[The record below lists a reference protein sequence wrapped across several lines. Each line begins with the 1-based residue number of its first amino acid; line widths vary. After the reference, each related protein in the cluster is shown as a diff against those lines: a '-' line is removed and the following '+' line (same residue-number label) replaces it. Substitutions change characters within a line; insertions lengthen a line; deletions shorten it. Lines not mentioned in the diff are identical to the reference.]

1 MNISQ
6 YLTIAN
12 TTGIDANARIDL
24 NTEGGVSA
32 VGTNMVGRLGERI
45 VRKATDEQHY
55 TQIRQNFLDS
65 LMKLYGVEDQ
75 SGLPKMV
82 LDAFKDEEV
91 VCGKPLTKR
100 RVTAVLDAV
109 RRHLDY
115 STIHELS
122 RGVAEHE
129 EALAIADAKKK
140 KMEEKAKANG
150 EDVTSPIEPN
160 DDERLSFLY
169 PCDDDEVESSDQES
183 GEENGEAPGE
193 KEAKPEKSK
202 YYGEFE
208 IVEHEKVAGPSLTD
222 RIREKS
228 SFHFPTERE
237 HFAANISG
245 KFVGPAAD
253 NLMKRFDKFMAIFD
267 YFINNSQQT
276 KDNYVI
282 DWLERMHEA
291 LTASRKGND
300 EFANKN
306 VVRPGVS
313 GNESIFLSSEQMDG
327 AKGVA
332 AEAYSLDEAIG
343 ILQKWK
349 LPEVAVPKEDS
360 KVLGED
366 DDYDNKSELN
376 GSISPLEGF
385 DLENEKPVFDMEMAL
400 SFNDPKL
407 TKKVLEG
414 AKKFE
419 THLRAEAKDKGY
431 SKAATEEIV
440 RKAMDIFKGK
450 GAYLTANKDLGE
462 LWTVSHQ
469 RLEHPENKEE
479 FEKEMSNLRSVLLFF

>member
-115 STIHELS
+115 SSIHELS
-122 RGVAEHE
+122 RGVAEQE
-129 EALAIADAKKK
+129 EDLAN
-140 KMEEKAKANG
+140 KAK
-150 EDVTSPIEPN
+150 DKSQFDLN
-160 DDERLSFLY
+160 DEGRMSLY
-169 PCDDDEVESSDQES
+169 PCTDDENANPIQ
-183 GEENGEAPGE
+183 GEV
-193 KEAKPEKSK
+193 EAKAQSFDD
-202 YYGEFE
+202 FE
-208 IVEHEKVAGPSLTD
+208 IVEHEAGLSLSD
-222 RIREKS
+222 RIWNKS
-228 SFHFPTERE
+228 QLISPSERDR
-237 HFAANISG
+237 FAANISG
-245 KFVGPAAD
+245 KFVGAAAD
-253 NLMKRFDKFMAIFD
+253 NLMKRFDKFMKIYGFFLDNAPQ
-267 YFINNSQQT
+267 S
-276 KDNYVI
+276 KDNYVT
-282 DWLERMHEA
+282 DWLERIHQA
-291 LTASRKGND
+291 LTTSRKGNND
-300 EFANKN
+300 FANRN
-306 VVRPGVS
+306 VIRPGWS
-313 GNESIFLSSEQMDG
+313 GHESIFLSAEQMNE
-327 AKGVA
+327 ANGVD

-343 ILQKWK
+343 ILQKWQIPDVSLLK
-349 LPEVAVPKEDS
+349 
-360 KVLGED
+360 D
-366 DDYDNKSELN
+366 DEEEAPDGK
-376 GSISPLEGF
+376 GF
-385 DLENEKPVFDMEMAL
+385 DLEAEMPVFDKNMAL

-419 THLRAEAKDKGY
+419 TYLRNDAKAHNL
-431 SKAATEEIV
+431 SKAVTERYV
-440 RKAMDIFKGK
+440 SKGMDIFNGK
-450 GAYLTANKDLGE
+450 GPYVRVNKNLGE

-469 RLEHPENKEE
+469 RLEHPENKAE
-479 FEKEMSNLRSVLLFF
+479 FDKEMSNLRSVLILA